1 MLGEGLADGTLE
13 GALEGPQDGDEL
25 GLEDGELD
33 GASDGLFD
41 GGPDGALWWLR
52 RWRRARA
59 PPPSVTTARGLRS
72 ISVVALSTL
81 PVVGYLSMLQLL
93 LKLSELIVNRQM
105 LAITSRRCG
114 DN

>member
-13 GALEGPQDGDEL
+13 GALEGSQDGDEL

-52 RWRRARA
+52 RWRRAR
-59 PPPSVTTARGLRS
+59 VTTTIGHNSERPS
-72 ISVVALSTL
+72 IHLCGSIEYTAGCWLPFDVATSAKTL
-81 PVVGYLSMLQLL
+81 
-93 LKLSELIVNRQM
+93 
-105 LAITSRRCG
+105 
-114 DN
+114 